1 MSFLDKVL
9 RCNARK
15 VSRYLAFNID
25 GQRYGYITPDRMAL
39 LKAFPDVFEVKTAS
53 VNIHPKLDTP
63 ERRTNAVNAIATDL
77 VATTAFNLKGEH
89 YAVKNGWHEPEA
101 MRLDRSLVPGFG
113 TRAYGVHVNG
123 FVRKKDGLHLWIGT
137 RSNTVRV
144 EPGKLDNMVAGGQP
158 AGLTLMENLVKECAE
173 EASLSE
179 ALARTAQPAS
189 NITYCFDAPE
199 GLKVDNLFCFDLEM
213 PADVTPKNADG
224 EFAGYQLLHIDQVLA
239 DVRDTDRYKFNVNL
253 VIMDFA
259 IRHGILSPDNERDY
273 ERIVSGLH
281 ESP

>member
-15 VSRYLAFNID
+15 VSRYLAFNIA
-25 GQRYGYITPDRMAL
+25 GARYGYITPDRMAL
-39 LKAFPDVFEVKTAS
+39 LTAFPDVFEVKTAS
-53 VNIHPKLDTP
+53 CGIHPSLDTP
-63 ERRTNAVNAIATDL
+63 ERRTKAVDDIAPAL
-77 VATTAFNLKGEH
+77 VKTGAFNVKGEY
-89 YAVKNGWHEPEA
+89 YAVKNGWHEPET

-123 FVRKKDGLHLWIGT
+123 FVRKPNGIHLWIGT

-158 AGLTLMENLVKECAE
+158 AGLSLMGNLVKECAE
-173 EASLSE
+173 EASLPE
-179 ALARTAQPAS
+179 ALARTAKPAS

-224 EFAGYQLLHIDQVLA
+224 EFAGYQLLHIDEVLA

-259 IRHGILSPDNERDY
+259 IRHGIISPDSEQDY